1 MTSANMQSLTVQPL
15 LTMRGIT
22 KQFQH
27 VLANDKVDLDIF
39 PGEIHALLGEN
50 GAGKSTLMKILY
62 GFYRADAGEIRLR
75 GEAIQIRTPQDA
87 RRVNMG
93 MVFQNLSLIPAMTVA
108 ENIALFL
115 QDLPAIYRPKNINE
129 RIEHFSKQY
138 GLEVNPQDTVSQLAI
153 GEQQKV
159 EILKLLLSNA
169 KLLILDEPT
178 RVLAPHEIEALYQVL
193 IKLRADGYSFVLIT
207 HKMKDVLQCADRITV
222 LRGGRVAGTLP
233 GKEATED
240 RLVSMM
246 FDKPVNTRVQKQAAS
261 SLDIQEKSG
270 TTGIKPAP
278 LLDLKGVETHGEG
291 GAASLKNIHLE
302 VYPGEIVGIAGVS
315 GNGQKELGDVVLG
328 MERLVKGRKVLFGK
342 DYSRRSIG
350 ELRKDGVSFIPENPL
365 TMATVPFMTVLE
377 NMALTRAW
385 RYARSSGLRMDW
397 QAVRRDME
405 AALAK
410 FGFSFSPYALARSL
424 SGGNLQRLIIAR
436 ELAQQPRLIVASYLT
451 SGLDVQSAVVAR
463 QALLQARSE
472 GAGVLLISEDL
483 DELFSLSDRLV
494 VLYEGGI
501 VGEFKP
507 AETDIYTVGHLMTGH
522 TMTPNTAASS
532 PVMGSKG

>member
-1 MTSANMQSLTVQPL
+1 MISAESQSLQHQPI

-22 KQFQH
+22 KRFQY
-27 VLANDKVDLDIF
+27 VLANDGVDLDLF

-87 RRVNMG
+87 RRVQMG
-93 MVFQNLSLIPAMTVA
+93 MVFQNLNLIPAMTVA

-115 QDLPAIYRPKNINE
+115 QDLPAIYQPKKINE
-129 RIEHFSKQY
+129 RILQFSKQY
-138 GLEVNPQDTVSQLAI
+138 GLEVNPQDIVSQLAI
-153 GEQQKV
+153 GAQQKV

-169 KLLILDEPT
+169 RLLILDEPT

-193 IKLRADGYSFVLIT
+193 DKLRSDGYSFVLIT

-222 LRGGRVAGTLP
+222 LRNGRVAGTLL
-233 GKEATED
+233 GKDATED
-240 RLVSMM
+240 RLVNLM
-246 FDKPVNTRVQKQAAS
+246 FDKPVSTRVQLQPVF
-261 SLDIQEKSG
+261 QPQSG
-270 TTGIKPAP
+270 TTSPNRQP
-278 LLDLKGVETHGEG
+278 LLKLNGVETHGEG
-291 GAASLKNIHLE
+291 GAASLKNIQLE

-328 MERLVKGRKVLFGK
+328 MERLVNGRKVLFGK

-350 ELRKDGVSFIPENPL
+350 ELRKDGVSFVPENPF

-377 NMALTRAW
+377 NMALTRTW
-385 RYARSSGLRMDW
+385 RYARSGGLRMDW
-397 QAVRRDME
+397 QAVRQDME

-463 QALLQARSE
+463 QALLQARNE

-494 VLYEGGI
+494 VLYEGGT

-507 AETDIYTVGHLMTGH
+507 GETDIYTVGHLMTGH
-522 TMTPNTAASS
+522 TMTPNAAAQP

>member
-1 MTSANMQSLTVQPL
+1 MTSADMQTSTVQPL

-22 KQFQH
+22 KRFQH
-27 VLANDKVDLDIF
+27 VLANDRVDLDIF

-62 GFYRADAGEIRLR
+62 GFYRADAGEIHLR
-75 GEAIQIRTPQDA
+75 GEVIQIRTPQDA
-87 RRVNMG
+87 RRVHMG
-93 MVFQNLSLIPAMTVA
+93 MVFQNLNLIPAMTVA

-115 QDLPAIYRPKNINE
+115 QDLPAIYQPKNIND
-129 RIEHFSKQY
+129 RITHFSKQY
-138 GLEVNPQDTVSQLAI
+138 GLEVNPQDIISQLAI

-193 IKLRADGYSFVLIT
+193 NKLRAAGYSFVLIT

-222 LRGGRVAGTLP
+222 LRNGRVAGTLP
-233 GKEATED
+233 GKDATEN
-240 RLVSMM
+240 RLVSLM
-246 FDKPVNTRVQKQAAS
+246 FDKPVSTRVQQQPADSSAS
-261 SLDIQEKSG
+261 QPKSG
-270 TTGIKPAP
+270 ITGPNRQP
-278 LLDLKGVETHGEG
+278 LLDLKGAATHGEG

-385 RYARSSGLRMDW
+385 RYARSGGLRMDW
-397 QAVRRDME
+397 QAVREDME

-463 QALLQARSE
+463 QALLQARNE

-522 TMTPNTAASS
+522 SMTPDAAAQSS
-532 PVMGSKG
+532 MIGSKG